1 MTTTQTTSP
10 KLQLLADDVARIVNS
25 KSVDLD
31 AGLGELGIDS
41 LNVVELMLACEQI
54 YQADVSP
61 EDLTI
66 DQYTSLR
73 ELDRQLTG
81 SRATA
86 AV

>member
-1 MTTTQTTSP
+1 MTTTTHA

-81 SRATA
+81 SRAVA
-86 AV
+86 AA

>member
-1 MTTTQTTSP
+1 MTAQNLNP
-10 KLQLLADDVARIVNS
+10 KLQLLAEEVARIVNS
-25 KSVDLD
+25 KALDVD

-54 YQADVSP
+54 YQSDVSP

-73 ELDRQLTG
+73 ELDRQLTAC
-81 SRATA
+81 SAHA
-86 AV
+86 AA

>member
-1 MTTTQTTSP
+1 MTAQTLNP
-10 KLQLLADDVARIVNS
+10 KLQLLAEEVARIVNS
-25 KSVDLD
+25 KALDVD

-54 YQADVSP
+54 YQSDVSP

-73 ELDRQLTG
+73 ELDRQLTAC
-81 SRATA
+81 SAHA
-86 AV
+86 AA